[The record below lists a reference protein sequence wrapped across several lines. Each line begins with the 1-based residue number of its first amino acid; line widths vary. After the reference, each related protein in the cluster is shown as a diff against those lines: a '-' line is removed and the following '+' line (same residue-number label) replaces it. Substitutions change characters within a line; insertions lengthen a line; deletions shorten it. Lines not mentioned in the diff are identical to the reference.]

1 MCLIVFAVNVIDGY
15 PLVVAANRDE
25 FYARETRTIH
35 RWPDLP
41 IIGGRDTQAGGTWM
55 GVSAE
60 VPGRF
65 AAVTNVRDGD
75 PVPEPDKRSRGA
87 LPVDFLTSD
96 ISPADEAQRLTDTAE
111 EYAPVNL
118 LVSDGDSVWWAANK
132 PEVAAHRVSDG
143 VRGVSNG
150 ALDNSWPKVTRTVD
164 AVAAVLKTAPPQTNA
179 TDEALFS
186 VLADDRPAPDDLL
199 PDTGVGLERERDLS
213 PAFIRMPG
221 YGTRTSSVLRMRA
234 DGHGVL
240 TERRFDEGRYL
251 DQSTMQW

>member
-1 MCLIVFAVNVIDGY
+1 
-15 PLVVAANRDE
+15 
-25 FYARETRTIH
+25 
-35 RWPDLP
+35 
-41 IIGGRDTQAGGTWM
+41 
-55 GVSAE
+55 
-60 VPGRF
+60 
-65 AAVTNVRDGD
+65 
-75 PVPEPDKRSRGA
+75 
-87 LPVDFLTSD
+87 
-96 ISPADEAQRLTDTAE
+96 
-111 EYAPVNL
+111 
-118 LVSDGDSVWWAANK
+118 
-132 PEVAAHRVSDG
+132 
-143 VRGVSNG
+143 VSNG

-221 YGTRTSSVLRMRA
+221 YGTRTSSVLWMRA